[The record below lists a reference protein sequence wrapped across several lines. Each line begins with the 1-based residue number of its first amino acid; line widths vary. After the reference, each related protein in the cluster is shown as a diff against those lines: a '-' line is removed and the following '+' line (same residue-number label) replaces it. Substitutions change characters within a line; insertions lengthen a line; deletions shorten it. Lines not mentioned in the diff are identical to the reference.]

1 MSWLP
6 VPRSRSSYAIAG
18 SVFLRALGVVYIM
31 AFVSLAVQI
40 RGLAGANGILP
51 ATNLLEAL
59 RTQMGPERFF
69 AVPTLYWLTGAP
81 DGLLVAGCWAG
92 ALAGAMV
99 ALGFLPFPGLLA
111 CFALYL
117 SLSSVTRTF
126 LNFQWDILLTEA
138 GFIALFVAPMRLRM
152 KVPCVP
158 APPVPA
164 MLLVRWLLF
173 RLMFSSGVV
182 KLASGDPTWWN
193 LRALDV
199 HYFTQPIPTWTAWF
213 AHQLPAWYHTFECG
227 AMFCI
232 ELIVPFGLF
241 GPRQVRRAAAFILFG
256 FQALI
261 AATGNYAF
269 FNYLAMALCLA
280 SLDDGMW
287 WPAWLRRRLP
297 APTVPTSPAATL
309 ASNLDPGSAGA
320 GPDPAPGAPP
330 VPTRRW
336 PLWVSAP
343 VLTLFVTL
351 GSVAMTERWDL
362 NMWWPPPVEKALGAL
377 RPLRIINAYGLFAVM
392 TTTRAEIVVEGSDDG
407 QTWSAYEFRWKPGDV
422 NRRPA
427 FVAPHQPRLD
437 WQMWFAALSSYRQQ
451 PWFAAFLAR
460 LLQGSPEVLAL
471 LEKNPFPDHPPRYIR
486 SIAYDYRF
494 SDFKTRRETGAWWV
508 RTEEGQYS
516 PVQSLR
522 AP

>member
-1 MSWLP
+1 
-6 VPRSRSSYAIAG
+6 
-18 SVFLRALGVVYIM
+18 
-31 AFVSLAVQI
+31 
-40 RGLAGANGILP
+40 
-51 ATNLLEAL
+51 
-59 RTQMGPERFF
+59 
-69 AVPTLYWLTGAP
+69 
-81 DGLLVAGCWAG
+81 
-92 ALAGAMV
+92 
-99 ALGFLPFPGLLA
+99 
-111 CFALYL
+111 
-117 SLSSVTRTF
+117 
-126 LNFQWDILLTEA
+126 
-138 GFIALFVAPMRLRM
+138 
-152 KVPCVP
+152 
-158 APPVPA
+158 

>member
-6 VPRSRSSYAIAG
+6 VPRARSSYAIAG
-18 SVFLRALGVVYIM
+18 SVFLRALGVVYVM

-51 ATNLLEAL
+51 AANLLDAL

-69 AVPTLYWLTGAP
+69 AVPSLFWLTGAP
-81 DGLLVAGCWAG
+81 DGLLVAGCWLG
-92 ALAGAMV
+92 AAAAVMV
-99 ALGFLPFPGLLA
+99 ACGFLPLPGLAA

-138 GFIALFVAPMRLRM
+138 GFIALLVAPWRLRM

-158 APPVPA
+158 APPATA
-164 MLLVRWLLF
+164 MWLLRWLLF

-199 HYFTQPIPTWTAWF
+199 HYFTQPLPTWTAWF
-213 AHQLPAWYHTFECG
+213 AHQLPAWHHTFECG
-227 AMFCI
+227 VMFCI
-232 ELIVPFGLF
+232 ELVVPFGLL
-241 GPRQVRRAAAFILFG
+241 GPRQVRRAAALVLLG
-256 FQALI
+256 FQGLI

-269 FNYLAMALCLA
+269 FNYLTMALCLA
-280 SLDDGMW
+280 ALDDGI

-297 APTVPTSPAATL
+297 RPVVPTAPAATL
-309 ASNLDPGSAGA
+309 VSTLDASGGS
-320 GPDPAPGAPP
+320 PDPAPGTPP
-330 VPTRRW
+330 VPRRRW
-336 PLWVSAP
+336 PLSVSVP
-343 VLTLFVTL
+343 VLTVFVVLT
-351 GSVAMTERWDL
+351 SVAMTERWGFDVG
-362 NMWWPPPVEKALGAL
+362 WPAPVRKALDAL

-407 QTWSAYEFRWKPGDV
+407 QTWVPYEFKWKPGDV

-460 LLQGSPEVLAL
+460 LLQGSPDVLAL

-494 SDFKTRRETGAWWV
+494 TDFKTRRETGAWWV

-522 AP
+522 PSP